1 MIFKV
6 IKCLSNYINSKISIL
21 FFLFKGSISSSD
33 EDLPSGIKETVSSV
47 ILDLVSKKNTSQK
60 KSKMSNRKNITIK
73 HRFGRSSTM
82 MVADSGADL

>member
-6 IKCLSNYINSKISIL
+6 IKYLSNYINSKISVL

-33 EDLPSGIKETVSSV
+33 EDLPSGIKETMSSV
-47 ILDLVSKKNTSQK
+47 ISDLVSKKNTSQK